1 IAKLADGNIWFL
13 DNLRLDL
20 TDSTVKT
27 NLTSATTNAT
37 DTSLGYLKNGSG
49 SSPYATAAV
58 AEGMTADYTKPY
70 ISTTYKTTIN
80 SDSTKNWGNGSHM
93 YGVLYNY
100 CAASA
105 GSYCYVSNASPDGV
119 NASEDICP
127 AGWRMPTG
135 DSTGEWGA
143 LDSLINNNTASNSAS
158 IQARLSLP
166 LSGYFYDGSAHGQ
179 GSDGYWWSSTRGRG
193 GNMYYF
199 YAYAADTGATDY
211 GSRSLGCS
219 LRCLFSAS

>member
-1 IAKLADGNIWFL
+1 M
-13 DNLRLDL
+13 
-20 TDSTVKT
+20 
-27 NLTSATTNAT
+27 TSATTNAT

-105 GSYCYVSNASPDGV
+105 GSYCYAGGAATG

-127 AGWRMPTG
+127 AGWHMPTG
-135 DSTGEWGA
+135 NSTGEWGV
-143 LDSLINNNTASNSAS
+143 LRSTINKNTASNSAS

-166 LSGYFYDGSAHGQ
+166 LSGYFEDGSAFDQ
-179 GSDGYWWSSTRGRG
+179 GSSGYWWSSTWNNGYH
-193 GNMYYF
+193 MYFF
-199 YAYAADTGATDY
+199 YAAAADTDASY
-211 GSRSLGCS
+211 RNNRVLGYS
-219 LRCLFSAS
+219 MRCLFSAS